1 MDTNFVNCFICDAT
15 CVAKDQHFSSDLARI
30 LTMSLSSV
38 LSKCLQQ
45 SIDGLEDEYF
55 CSECSRKIEE
65 YDQFV
70 QITLQIETD
79 LYERFQ
85 NKMLFNLK
93 TESNIIEHEI
103 FIHLDQKLENDDTKN
118 HFSEFDE
125 NLEIENDS
133 DKHSNKQK
141 TSNIP
146 NAQPKNRSKKEPNK
160 IKKKATRK
168 TFPKPHYTI
177 EQVFCDICGKSYMSK
192 GALSVHIVKHLKKC
206 PHGKIVVCFN
216 VYIDTNECVLI

>member
-1 MDTNFVNCFICDAT
+1 MDTHFVNCFVCDVT
-15 CVAKDQHFSSDLARI
+15 CVAKDQHFGSDLARI

-45 SIDGLEDEYF
+45 SIEGLEDEYF
-55 CSECSRKIEE
+55 CSECSQKIEE

-70 QITLQIETD
+70 QSTLQIETD

-103 FIHLDQKLENDDTKN
+103 FIHLDKKLENDDSKN
-118 HFSEFDE
+118 HFSEFDG
-125 NLEIENDS
+125 DS
-133 DKHSNKQK
+133 EKLSNKQK

-146 NAQPKNRSKKEPNK
+146 NVQPKYRSTKESKKT
-160 IKKKATRK
+160 KKKAK
-168 TFPKPHYTI
+168 AFPKPHYTI
-177 EQVFCDICGKSYMSK
+177 EQVFCDICGRSYMSK

-206 PHGKIVVCFN
+206 PHGKTVVRVSVHKDKNKF
-216 VYIDTNECVLI
+216 VFI